1 MGTDRPLLDT
11 PNRLRTVFLING
23 TLDEPSLVT
32 NGQLFKATELI
43 AVLWPQIICI
53 DMDHAYFGAHCPYN
67 TVLIHEKNKTRE

>member
-11 PNRLRTVFLING
+11 PNRLRTVFLIKG

-32 NGQLFKATELI
+32 NGQLFKATEMI

-67 TVLIHEKNKTRE
+67 TVLIYEKNKTRE